1 MSNFSIRLGKFSKPL
16 GVSLVSISAFFML
29 LGAPDA
35 VIPQASAAGDS
46 LDYHSEQ
53 VGYDGK
59 NYTVQWVSADLS
71 DPYLRVKPV
80 TASGGIGHVES
91 FSDMMDEHQAAAG
104 VNGTF
109 FDAYEPDET
118 SRYPNGLMIRA
129 GNIVR
134 TGENAS
140 FGILADK
147 TTLVQK
153 TKLSLSVKV
162 THQGESYTFSPW
174 GVNTYYGSGE
184 TDQVLWFTPDFGAEV
199 AYPGGTKI
207 VISEHQI
214 IQITT
219 DTVAIPEDGQV
230 CFIGHSNNNLTYL
243 LPELHVGDKVSAA
256 PHAVNMVTG
265 KEIPF
270 SEWEAAIG
278 AGPVLVSNGEVDVD
292 YKRDGFND
300 PKITSQAG
308 ARSFIGTDAEGRLVI
323 GTTSSA
329 TIDSMAQVLQ
339 QLGFQNAMNLDGGA
353 SSALYYDGSML
364 RAPGREL
371 SNALIIERLEHPQVQ
386 IEVNGQLVDEFRGF
400 IQNDTTM
407 VPFRG
412 IFERIDASFRW
423 DGTTRTLSAT
433 KGKTTLVLQP
443 DVALA
448 LVNGKSVALQIAP
461 TIVDGHIYIPLRFIA
476 ETLGATVGWNQQL
489 YRATLAVPKK

>member
-1 MSNFSIRLGKFSKPL
+1 MSKFPIRISRLSKPV
-16 GVSLVSISAFFML
+16 GVSIVSICALIFL
-29 LGAPDA
+29 TGAPGA
-35 VIPQASAAGDS
+35 VVPHTYAEGDS
-46 LDYHSEQ
+46 LAYHSEQ

-71 DPYLRVKPV
+71 DPYLRVAPV

-91 FSDMMDEHQAAAG
+91 FADMMDEHQAAAG

-109 FDAYEPDET
+109 FDAYEPDD
-118 SRYPNGLMIRA
+118 SARYPNGLMIRS

-153 TKLSLSVKV
+153 TKLSLQVSVV
-162 THQGESYTFSPW
+162 HQGKSYTFSPW

-207 VISEHQI
+207 VISDHQI
-214 IQITT
+214 VQIT
-219 DTVAIPEDGQV
+219 DDAVAIPEDGQV
-230 CFIGHSNNNLTYL
+230 CFVGHSNNNVKNL
-243 LPELHVGDKVSAA
+243 LPHLHVGDKVESK
-256 PHAVNMVTG
+256 PHTVDMITG
-265 KEIPF
+265 KEISF
-270 SEWEAAIG
+270 SQWEAAIG
-278 AGPVLVSNGEVDVD
+278 AGPILVSNGEVNID
-292 YKRDGFND
+292 YERDGFTD

-308 ARSFIGTDAEGRLVI
+308 ARSFIGTDGDGRLAI

-329 TIDSMAQVLQ
+329 TIDSMANVLQ
-339 QLGFQNAMNLDGGA
+339 QLGFTNAMNLDGGA

-371 SNALIIERLEHPQVQ
+371 SNALIIQRMEHPQVQ
-386 IEVNGQLVDEFRGF
+386 IEVNGKLVDEFRGF
-400 IQNDTTM
+400 IQSDTTM

-412 IFERIDASFRW
+412 IFERIDANFRW
-423 DGTTRTLSAT
+423 DDLTRTLSAD
-433 KGKTTLVLQP
+433 KGKTSLVLQP
-443 DVALA
+443 DLGVA
-448 LVNGKSVALQIAP
+448 LVNGKSVALQTAP
-461 TIVDGHIYIPLRFIA
+461 TIVDGHIYVPLRFIA

-489 YRATLAVPKK
+489 YRASLTVPKK